1 MSRSVGRNTP
11 LSDREAKACEPRQW
25 SAISVGRNTPL
36 SDSAIKACEPRQWE
50 RNQLVGE
57 ELRFS

>member
-11 LSDREAKACEPRQW
+11 LSDSE
-25 SAISVGRNTPL
+25 
-36 SDSAIKACEPRQWE
+36 IKACEPRQWE